1 MRRGPVPRGRH
12 RRARGP
18 APALRALVGAALAAL
33 LLSGWGTSQA
43 VVTKT
48 APQAVLPSVPPASPP
63 AVVAAEPAP
72 AARPPNDALHEGTG
86 SPPQHITYAAVGMDQ
101 AVLPLSP
108 TEQESSLGSIVPPH
122 TADAYW
128 LAPYGVPGA
137 GSTNTT
143 YIVGH
148 SWEGRASPFNNI
160 SSQSKPGDQL
170 TLTTAE
176 GPLRYKIDQI
186 TTEYKDTL
194 KDSAIW
200 DKVPGRLILITCFAE
215 DLWGKNIIVQAGPLP
230 AE

>member
-1 MRRGPVPRGRH
+1 MAVLLVGWGASYAIDPTTLPPAAPSTAPSTSAPAVIAVKPVP
-12 RRARGP
+12 A
-18 APALRALVGAALAAL
+18 
-33 LLSGWGTSQA
+33 
-43 VVTKT
+43 
-48 APQAVLPSVPPASPP
+48 ASPP
-63 AVVAAEPAP
+63 
-72 AARPPNDALHEGTG
+72 NGALQEAGGSGTG
-86 SPPQHITYAAVGMDQ
+86 SPPLHITYGAVEMDQ

-108 TEQESSLGSIVPPH
+108 TELEASLGAIIPPH

-128 LAPYGVPGA
+128 LTPYGVPGP

-160 SSQSKPGDQL
+160 SSLSKPGDLL
-170 TLTTAE
+170 TVTTAE
-176 GPLRYKIDQI
+176 GPLDYKIDQI

-200 DKVPGRLILITCFAE
+200 DKVPGRLIVITCFTE
-215 DLWGKNIIVQAGPLP
+215 DLWGKNIIIQASPLT

>member
-1 MRRGPVPRGRH
+1 MRRGPAHRGRR
-12 RRARGP
+12 RRARSP
-18 APALRALVGAALAAL
+18 VPALRALVGAALMAL

-43 VVTKT
+43 VVRQ
-48 APQAVLPSVPPASPP
+48 AMPQASPSTAPPASAP
-63 AVVAAEPAP
+63 AVVLLEPAP
-72 AARPPNDALHEGTG
+72 AAS
-86 SPPQHITYAAVGMDQ
+86 SPPLHITYAAVGMDQ

-160 SSQSKPGDQL
+160 SSLSQPGDQL

-200 DKVPGRLILITCFAE
+200 DRVPGRLIVITCFAE
-215 DLWGKNIIVQAGPLP
+215 DLWGKNIIVQASPLP

>member
-12 RRARGP
+12 RRARGS
-18 APALRALVGAALAAL
+18 APALQALVGAALVAL

-43 VVTKT
+43 VVQK
-48 APQAVLPSVPPASPP
+48 AMPQASPSTAPPASAP
-63 AVVAAEPAP
+63 AVVPLEPAP
-72 AARPPNDALHEGTG
+72 AAS
-86 SPPQHITYAAVGMDQ
+86 SPPLHITYPAAGLDQ
-101 AVLPLSP
+101 SVLPLSP

-160 SSQSKPGDQL
+160 SSLSQPGDQL

-176 GPLRYKIDQI
+176 GPLRYKIERI

-215 DLWGKNIIVQAGPLP
+215 DLWGKNIIVQASPLP